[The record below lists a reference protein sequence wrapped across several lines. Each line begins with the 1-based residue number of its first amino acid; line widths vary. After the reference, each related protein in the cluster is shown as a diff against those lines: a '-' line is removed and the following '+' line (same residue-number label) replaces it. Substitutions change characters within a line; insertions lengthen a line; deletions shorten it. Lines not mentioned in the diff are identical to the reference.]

1 MARPVKKK
9 TLPPEIV
16 AAIGE
21 KIEILKEFKIA
32 TKDNVDIIRR
42 CFELAVE
49 TQPDVNPYN
58 LLDRIAHDYIEE
70 AGRTW

>member
-1 MARPVKKK
+1 MARPVKNK

-16 AAIGE
+16 LAIGD
-21 KIEILKEFKIA
+21 KIKILKEFKIA

-42 CFELAVE
+42 RFELAVE

-58 LLDRIAHDYIEE
+58 LIDRIAHDYIEE